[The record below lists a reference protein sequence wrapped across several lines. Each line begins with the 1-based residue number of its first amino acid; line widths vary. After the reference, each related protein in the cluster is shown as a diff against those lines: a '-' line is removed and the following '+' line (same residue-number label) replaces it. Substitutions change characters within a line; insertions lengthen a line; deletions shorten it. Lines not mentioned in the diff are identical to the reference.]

1 MINLIYIHN
10 EVEESNNDCWI
21 VHILVMQIYSEHK
34 EEMKELNKGS
44 SQIKGGGMLLWKN
57 WSRKRTD

>member
-1 MINLIYIHN
+1 MINLIYIHK
-10 EVEESNNDCWI
+10 EVEESNNDCWM

-44 SQIKGGGMLLWKN
+44 SQIKGGWGDAVVKELKP
-57 WSRKRTD
+57 

>member
-1 MINLIYIHN
+1 M
-10 EVEESNNDCWI
+10 

-44 SQIKGGGMLLWKN
+44 SQIKGGWGDAVVKELKP
-57 WSRKRTD
+57 

>member
-1 MINLIYIHN
+1 M
-10 EVEESNNDCWI
+10 

-44 SQIKGGGMLLWKN
+44 RQKKGGGGAVVKEP
-57 WSRKRTD
+57 KP